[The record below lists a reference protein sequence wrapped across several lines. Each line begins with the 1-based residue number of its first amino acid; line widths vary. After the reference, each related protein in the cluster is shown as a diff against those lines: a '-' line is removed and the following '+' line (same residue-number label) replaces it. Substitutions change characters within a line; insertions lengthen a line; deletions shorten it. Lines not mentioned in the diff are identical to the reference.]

1 MATRS
6 SPTPRRRKQPAVDRR
21 ADPATAGSLH
31 QLKGL
36 LARPIGLER
45 RAGRW
50 HVVLVERRVK
60 PEREAPPTLPQL
72 RTELRAR
79 LLAHRIDHAAE
90 VMRHLVFV
98 HDEMGQ
104 RGWPGVEALP
114 AALLGKAL
122 VQATML
128 ASDDPS
134 PALALLIDR
143 LRMVRAGAELREERA
158 AASARQEQSRAALP
172 AAPPGA
178 ESKPAPAPQRQAE
191 ATGPDTVVS
200 ETTQED
206 FDEVERSWVYEPTP
220 GKAPPEPGK

>member
-6 SPTPRRRKQPAVDRR
+6 SAKPRRHKQPAVDRR
-21 ADPATAGSLH
+21 ADPATASSLH

-60 PEREAPPTLPQL
+60 AAADLPATPSQM
-72 RTELRAR
+72 RSELRAR

-98 HDEMGQ
+98 HDEMGK

-114 AALLGKAL
+114 APLLGKAL
-122 VQATML
+122 VQAKML
-128 ASDDPS
+128 ASEDPS
-134 PALALLIDR
+134 PALSTFIDR
-143 LRMVRAGAELREERA
+143 LRLVRAGAELREERA
-158 AASARQEQSRAALP
+158 ATRAREAQASAAMPLVP
-172 AAPPGA
+172 LGA
-178 ESKPAPAPQRQAE
+178 EAHDGPSSRPGQPPA
-191 ATGPDTVVS
+191 GPDTVVS
-200 ETTQED
+200 EATQEE
-206 FDEVERSWVYEPTP
+206 FEEVERSWVEEPRA
-220 GKAPPEPGK
+220 GAAPAEPAN